1 MSDAITNYEVMD
13 PLFVEPGLPKFNSV
27 SGGQS
32 SAYVYANYP
41 ANLNMFSLVLMESR
55 SFTWMNGKDEPTR
68 QKISDR
74 LGFEFIAT
82 AELDTI
88 IYTILDLEQ
97 TFGIPISIVSGL
109 TWEALIRQK
118 KGFLPSHSRRFCTST
133 FKVDPIFNELHKLE
147 LLPVTTRLGFRKG
160 EESRKQKS
168 MNRIEADG
176 FEYVYNRTTKK
187 PNSTYYNR
195 ELVKYR
201 NFEFPLIAN
210 SIGPGEV
217 KSFWKDKKVRF
228 ASHNNCIGCVN
239 RSPIFLNMMSK
250 LHPLEYQKFPYLED
264 YANQIRQDHNDNS
277 KGTFRHEGTMAS
289 FEDPK
294 IDFGLFQS
302 DFNDCD
308 SGSCGL

>member
-1 MSDAITNYEVMD
+1 MSDPINNYEVIG
-13 PLFVEPGLPKFNSV
+13 PQHLQPKLEKFNSV

-41 ANLNMFSLVLMESR
+41 AQLNMFSLVLMEAR
-55 SFTWMNGKDEPTR
+55 QFTWMQGKDEKTR

-88 IYTILDLEQ
+88 IYTVLDLEQ
-97 TFGIPISIVSGL
+97 QFGIPISIVSGMS
-109 TWEALIRQK
+109 WEALIRDR

-133 FKVDPIFNELHKLE
+133 FKTDPIFTELHKLK
-147 LLPVTTRLGFRKG
+147 LLPLTTRLGFRRG
-160 EESRKQKS
+160 EEARKHRSMSRLE
-168 MNRIEADG
+168 NDG

-201 NFEFPLIAN
+201 DFEFPLIDDG
-210 SIGPGEV
+210 IGPGEV
-217 KSFWKDKKVRF
+217 KSFWMDKKVRF

-239 RSPIFLNMMSK
+239 RSPIFLNMISK
-250 LHPLEYQKFPYLED
+250 LHPIEYQKFPYLEE
-264 YANQIRQDHNDNS
+264 YANQVRIDNG
-277 KGTFRHEGTMAS
+277 KGKGQTFRPEGTMDS
-289 FEDPK
+289 FRKPK
-294 IDFGLFQS
+294 IDFGLFQT

-308 SGSCGL
+308 SGACGL